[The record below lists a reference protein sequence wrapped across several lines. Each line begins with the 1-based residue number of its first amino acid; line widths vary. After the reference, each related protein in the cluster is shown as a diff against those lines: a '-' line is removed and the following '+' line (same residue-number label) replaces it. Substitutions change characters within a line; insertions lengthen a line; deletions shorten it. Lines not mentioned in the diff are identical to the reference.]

1 MNNMSNIE
9 KEMKLVIEEYIS
21 SLNILE
27 PEFKLKNIK
36 AFKEKAYKAFENLN
50 PEMHVVF
57 GNAKLPETTAIV
69 SCGTWFNCSG
79 RTEGFCPLAEK
90 CYDKCREVMSHK
102 ITKFRL
108 EEEIAF
114 RALNAFEI
122 AQQIISQIKIHNNKP
137 KFKNKQVNLIRW
149 NEVGEL
155 RNQEDL
161 NKMIE
166 ASNIIFDELN
176 IKSYVYTH
184 NKYLNFNI
192 PRPNLIINGSNFMVD
207 NEYKVVRNIE
217 EEFNNLQDLTNKREC
232 ICDCT
237 QCSYCSHNNGFI
249 LIEEER

>member
-1 MNNMSNIE
+1 MYERIA
-9 KEMKLVIEEYIS
+9 KERELVIEEYTK
-21 SLNILE
+21 SLKKLK
-27 PEFKLKNIK
+27 PEFKLKNVDGFKKKAQK
-36 AFKEKAYKAFENLN
+36 AFKDLK
-50 PEMHVVF
+50 PEMHVTF

-79 RTEGFCPLAEK
+79 RTKNFCPLAEK

-114 RALNAFEI
+114 RALTAKEV
-122 AQQIISQIKIHNNKP
+122 AQQIIQQIKKQNNKE
-137 KFKNKQVNLIRW
+137 KNKNNQIKLIRW

-155 RNQEDL
+155 RCQKDL
-161 NKMIE
+161 EKMIE
-166 ASNIIFDELN
+166 ASNLIYNELN

-184 NKYLNFNI
+184 NKNLNFDI
-192 PRPNLIINGSNFMVD
+192 ERPNLTINGSNFMVD
-207 NEYKVVRNIE
+207 NEYRVVKNIE
-217 EEFNNLQDLTNKREC
+217 DEFNNLNDLANKREC

-237 QCSYCSHNNGFI
+237 QCSYCSKPNHFI